1 MKGRVYDVTSNEIC
15 NRVVLI
21 LRQNH
26 EVLLPY
32 PTESVG
38 RIVLVLREPEFAF
51 LGDDI
56 EDLALHV
63 G

>member
-1 MKGRVYDVTSNEIC
+1 MKRRVYDVTSDEIC
-15 NRVVLI
+15 NRDVLI

-32 PTESVG
+32 PAESVA
-38 RIVLVLREPEFAF
+38 RIILVLGEPEFAF
-51 LGDDI
+51 LGDDV